1 MAYFD
6 LDNPGCMK
14 ETLDKNIQ
22 FFQSYIKNLL
32 KKKER
37 RRSGKLNVLPF
48 PFKRASY
55 YFPGPEI
62 GTYTI
67 VTGETKHAKTAMATY
82 AFLLS
87 QLWLAYTNPTFKV
100 KYLYFN
106 AEESREAITDRIVCF
121 LLNKLTDGKI
131 RISTKDLNSTVDDL
145 KDEIEKVI
153 CSEKFQEVC
162 KFFLS
167 RIEFNNETHP
177 TAIDI
182 AVNKF
187 AEENGTKQ
195 RGESF
200 VTENKLTGK
209 KVVRQHIIGYTH
221 NDPDTFKVIF
231 FDNFNNITPE
241 QGQTLIQAIT
251 EVSQTF
257 VNARNTYGFTI
268 IGIQQQNSE
277 GDSNDAFKIQ
287 KLEPSI
293 TRVQDGKKT
302 GKDCNIALGVYCP
315 TMKFEGLPNGDI
327 RKEMYRGYNIKKLG
341 TYFRSVHILINRTG
355 ESAKAFPM
363 FFDPLTTTFEELPP
377 VDDEAAL
384 QTYYQRVEQFE
395 EYKRADMEKKEAY
408 KRTHGL
414 SMTFI
419 GFSKNY
425 NKIFAKLNIKE
436 YLCKTFHKLITL

>member
-14 ETLDKNIQ
+14 ETLEDNMQEIN
-22 FFQSYIKNLL
+22 YIDRLTKRR
-32 KKKER
+32 ER
-37 RRSGKLNVLPF
+37 KLSGKLNAMPF

-55 YFPGPEI
+55 YFPGLEL
-62 GTYTI
+62 GTYAI
-67 VTGETKHAKTAMATY
+67 VTGETKHAKTSIATY

-87 QLWLAYTNPTFKV
+87 QLWLAYNNPTFKV

-106 AEESREAITDRIVCF
+106 AEESREVIKDRIVCF
-121 LLNKLTDGKI
+121 LLNKLTGGKI
-131 RISTKDLNSTVDDL
+131 RISTRDLTSTTMPL
-145 KDEIEKVI
+145 SQEILDTI
-153 CSEKFQEVC
+153 TSEKFQEVLN
-162 KFFLS
+162 FFLD
-167 RIEFNNETHP
+167 RIEFNDITYP
-177 TAIDI
+177 TGISIAID
-182 AVNKF
+182 KF
-187 AEENGTKQ
+187 VEENGTKQ
-195 RGESF
+195 KGDSF
-200 VTENKLTGK
+200 VTENNITGK
-209 KVVRQHIIGYTH
+209 KITKQKIIGYTH

-241 QGQTLIQAIT
+241 QGQTLLQAIT
-251 EVSQTF
+251 VVSKNLKD
-257 VNARNTYGFTI
+257 VRNKYNFII

-293 TRVQDGKKT
+293 SRLQDCRMT
-302 GKDCNIALGVYCP
+302 SRDCQVAIGIYCP
-315 TMKFEGLPNGDI
+315 TMKFEGLPNGDA
-327 RKEMYRGYNIKKLG
+327 RKEIYCGYNIKKLG
-341 TYFRSVHILINRTG
+341 TYFRSIHLLLDRNG
-355 ESAKAFPM
+355 ECAKAFPM

-377 VDDEAAL
+377 VDNEAAL
-384 QTYYQRVEQFE
+384 QAYYQRVEQFE
-395 EYKRADMEKKEAY
+395 EYKRADMERKEAY

-436 YLCKTFHKLITL
+436 YLCKTFHKLITH